1 MDGINTKHS
10 STIHKINKNVFVYL
24 FKDQKFNYTKYYTS
38 VQTNLNIKT
47 NKISKITVHIK

>member
-47 NKISKITVHIK
+47 NNISKITVHIK